1 MIFFSAVIFL
11 VIGHYNSANMG
22 ANEYRYPLLF
32 VIGALA
38 ASYVVIEISKYIENH
53 LLMMDKI
60 LSFLDEKV
68 YIF

>member
-1 MIFFSAVIFL
+1 
-11 VIGHYNSANMG
+11 MG

-60 LSFLDEKV
+60 LSFWTKK
-68 YIF
+68 YIYFNMAVCGIPLGNCGTVI